1 MRFAIGQKY
10 ESKKHPHKIAEVLQL
25 DDEGRKAW
33 VDVRDADGALLDSA
47 WVVYSQFSEN
57 WTLIWAQ

>member
-10 ESKKHPHKIAEVLQL
+10 ESKKYPHKIAEVLQL

-33 VDVRDADGALLDSA
+33 VDVRDPDGALIDSA

-57 WTLIWAQ
+57 WTHIWAQ